1 MTISE
6 TIFNSKFDAM
16 LKEMKAI
23 KELLVI
29 IVEGFEPDVICDA
42 QEFPITII
50 APPKPIGLKDDEDNE
65 DNEDTKTNKEIK
77 N

>member
-23 KELLVI
+23 KELL
-29 IVEGFEPDVICDA
+29 
-42 QEFPITII
+42 QII
-50 APPKPIGLKDDEDNE
+50 ARNDEQRTPPQPSPKGREEEKHEQAGRPKIIGLVDCPF
-65 DNEDTKTNKEIK
+65 
-77 N
+77 